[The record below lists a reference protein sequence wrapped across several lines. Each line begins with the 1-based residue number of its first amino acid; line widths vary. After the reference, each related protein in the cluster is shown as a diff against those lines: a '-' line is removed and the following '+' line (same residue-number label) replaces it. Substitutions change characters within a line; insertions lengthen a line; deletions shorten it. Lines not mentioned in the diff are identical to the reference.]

1 MRGSCLLESFSHEM
15 SHQYAPLSCS
25 EQDVDTFAVAIA
37 MTRKFARL
45 DVWKV
50 HSASEMSYDDWKWT
64 LTVRFD
70 DKSKC

>member
-1 MRGSCLLESFSHEM
+1 
-15 SHQYAPLSCS
+15 
-25 EQDVDTFAVAIA
+25 

-70 DKSKC
+70 DKLKC